1 MSDFTEQTLCDHEAD
16 RQTREV
22 YRYFQPENPA
32 ALNATWPLVD
42 HASTSIAV
50 SSTASSADSVDLV
63 DSAVDEG
70 LPETTAIDDS
80 PLYSPNTTLTSLAQ
94 LAALRLNAQRAI
106 IT

>member
-1 MSDFTEQTLCDHEAD
+1 MEDFTEQTLCDHEAD

-22 YRYFQPENPA
+22 YRYFQPANPA
-32 ALNATWPLVD
+32 ALNATWSSGE
-42 HASTSIAV
+42 HSATSVGV
-50 SSTASSADSVDLV
+50 SSITNSTNLV
-63 DSAVDEG
+63 DSVVDEEVPG
-70 LPETTAIDDS
+70 TTSIDDS